1 MSSNVLRFG
10 GGGRHQYSD
19 YGKGSVIRV
28 ELHNFMTY
36 KDAILEPGPRLN
48 LVLGPNGTGKS
59 SFVCA
64 LCLGLAGGT
73 TLLARADN
81 VKDFIRRGEDEGSV
95 TITLASGEPRPL
107 VVYRRIRTDAQSGGI
122 SDWKLN
128 GATCAMKDVKQ
139 KMKDL
144 NVQLD
149 NLCQFLPQDKVVE
162 FAKLSPVEMLRET
175 QKAIGDSRL
184 ADLHKKLIDENKL
197 SNTSNRERNS
207 VATELHQQQD
217 LNGRLQRDVERFKN
231 REQLLAKVKLIES
244 KLPWIEYNDAMKEFT
259 EVKDRRRQADACLEA
274 RKKEFQESQQPLG
287 AKAEELKVANDATK
301 ALLQK
306 LKRLD
311 AQQADLIPT
320 ANSLTDSLE
329 EAQKDLAGLDRKVQE
344 QAAKVKRAEEEVA
357 KTTADLENLPPPPQ
371 GVNEKKA
378 DLQKQVRELDQQ
390 TRSADTSSRELED
403 DQKQHKIQLDRI
415 KGQLNEMDNIK
426 GQRLTM
432 LCRIL
437 RGDGIKKAYDWV
449 VNGNRTGLFRGM
461 VYGPILL
468 EVQVQN
474 KQHGIYLEENCP
486 LTLWQRFVTTYREDQ
501 DLLVKE
507 FAEKNKGYNF
517 RPIVS
522 NYQGN
527 PQAVI
532 THPKGEA
539 QQYARYGITH
549 TLDQVFEAPPV
560 VKHVMTDE
568 ANLNE
573 AYVGT
578 RETHPEECLRDNPQ
592 LANLWTPESHYSV
605 RTSMYNKDARSQSV
619 SQVSGNKNLI
629 SGSASSQERDTLQ
642 QQYQEVLQ
650 IYNGMHQQIEQQRAT
665 VHSNTASMTDMRNE
679 VSAMDREVRT
689 LNARRLSLTTRLTG
703 KRKVLDRLKDAPD
716 PRAKAPELHQKIQD
730 TSKAIAKL
738 MQDGKRSLQQSLAGM
753 KVHAVAELHSREV
766 ALQHDAMKRSLAER
780 QTAYSSFQEAVK
792 RLDALVESHRQR
804 VKQLLA
810 AAKAVTGGNPDARL
824 QEEFTALTEDVDEL
838 RQDAFQLRAEAEGI
852 ACANPRVL
860 QEFQERQ
867 KKIADM
873 EARLKDKDE
882 EVATRQE
889 RIQELHDQWYP
900 DLKRTVK
907 KIDQTFQSN
916 FRDIGCA
923 GEVSLAEHADYD
935 KFAVQIKVKFR
946 DEEDLQVLTA
956 NRQSGGERSISTI
969 LYLISIQDVTVCP
982 FRVVDEINQGMD
994 PINERKVFMQLVES
1008 ACRPGTPQCF
1018 LLTPKLLPAL
1028 PFTPAVQVLQIWNGS
1043 TIKKVSGC
1051 FDQVKVLGSRKRIRG
1066 YAG

>member
-1 MSSNVLRFG
+1 MSSSVLRFG
-10 GGGRHQYSD
+10 GGGRHRYSD

-36 KDAILEPGPRLN
+36 KDAVLEPGPRLN

-95 TITLASGEPRPL
+95 TITLASGKAQPL

-162 FAKLSPVEMLRET
+162 FAKLSPVELLRET

-184 ADLHKKLIDENKL
+184 ADLHKELIEENKL

-259 EVKDRRRQADACLEA
+259 EVKDRRRQAEACLEA
-274 RKKEFQESQQPLG
+274 RKKDFEESQQPLRG
-287 AKAEELKVANDATK
+287 KAEELHVAKEATK
-301 ALLQK
+301 ALFQK

-320 ANSLTDSLE
+320 ANNLTDRLD
-329 EAQKDLAGLDRKVQE
+329 EAQKELGGLDRKVQE

-357 KTTADLENLPPPPQ
+357 KTTADLQSLPPPPE

-378 DLQKQVRELDQQ
+378 DLQKRLRDLDMQ

-403 DQKQHKIQLDRI
+403 DQKQHKIRLDRI

-426 GQRLTM
+426 GQRLLTLM
-432 LCRIL
+432 RIL
-437 RGDGIKKAYDWV
+437 RSDGIKKAYEWV
-449 VNGNRTGLFRGM
+449 VNGNRSGLFRGV

-468 EVQVQN
+468 EVQVQD

-486 LTLWQRFVTTYREDQ
+486 LSLWQRFVTTFREDQ

-507 FAEKNKGYNF
+507 FADKTKGYNF

-578 RETHPEECLRDNPQ
+578 RETHPEDCLSNNPQ

-619 SQVSGNKNLI
+619 SQVNGNRNLI

-650 IYNGMHQQIEQQRAT
+650 VCNGIHQQIEQQRAT
-665 VHSNTASMTDMRNE
+665 MHSNTASMTAMRSE
-679 VSAMDREVRT
+679 VSAMDHEVKS
-689 LNARRLSLTTRLTG
+689 LASRRLSLTTRLTV

-730 TSKAIAKL
+730 TSQGIAKL

-766 ALQHDAMKRSLAER
+766 ALQ
-780 QTAYSSFQEAVK
+780 EAVQ
-792 RLDALVESHRQR
+792 RLNALVESHRQR

-810 AAKAVTGGNPDARL
+810 AAKAVTGGNPDAQL
-824 QEEFTALTEDVDEL
+824 QEEFLALTEDVDQL
-838 RQDAFQLRAEAEGI
+838 KQDAIRLRAEAEGI
-852 ACANPRVL
+852 ACTNPRVL
-860 QEFQERQ
+860 QQFQERQ

-873 EARLKDKDE
+873 EAKLKDKDE

-889 RIQELHDQWYP
+889 RIKELHDQWYP

-907 KIDQTFQSN
+907 KIDQTFQRN

-935 KFAVQIKVKFR
+935 KFAVEIKVKFR

-956 NRQSGGERSISTI
+956 NRQSGGERSVSTI

-1028 PFTPAVQVLQIWNGS
+1028 PFTPAVQILQIWNGS